1 MKSAPSLQAF
11 RRSGRMKTNPVWVGG
26 LSMILGSKLVQ
37 PWESSWLN
45 WIGAMLAGFGG
56 VLVVFAILAWRKTRR

>member
-1 MKSAPSLQAF
+1 
-11 RRSGRMKTNPVWVGG
+11 MKTNPVWVGG